1 MMHVPVNPFK
11 LVPVMKAHVQCG
23 LNGQFGMLVLLN
35 VMVVLEQES
44 EDVSMEQQVNQMV
57 ARVHPKMK
65 SSVICNPVHVKWFI
79 GLV

>member
-1 MMHVPVNPFK
+1 MHVKVNLFK
-11 LVPVMKAHVQCG
+11 PVPVMKVHVQCG
-23 LNGQFGMLVLLN
+23 LNGQLGMIVLLI

-44 EDVSMEQQVNQMV
+44 EGVSMEQQMDQVV
-57 ARVHPKMK
+57 ARVHHKMK